1 MSSKDFD
8 IDSLATYLHLTPAQV
23 AKMAERGRLPGRK
36 IGGQWRFSEAD
47 IHHWLEERIGA
58 ADDEGLEQVES
69 VLDRRA
75 GESRELVCIADL
87 LPLEAIAVPLA
98 ARTNHSVID
107 KMTQLAANTGRLW
120 DPEKMAAAVREREKL
135 HPTAL
140 DIGVALLHPRR
151 PLPGILAEPVLALG
165 RTHQGIPFGGDRGDL
180 TDVFFL
186 ICSTDDQVHLRTLAR
201 LSRLLSNS
209 RFLEGIR
216 AADDAVAAH
225 AWITQ
230 LEEELFGE

>member
-1 MSSKDFD
+1 
-8 IDSLATYLHLTPAQV
+8 V
-23 AKMAERGRLPGRK
+23 PGRK

-47 IHHWLEERIGA
+47 IHHWFEERIGV
-58 ADDEGLEQVES
+58 ADAEGLEQVES

-75 GESRELVCIADL
+75 GESRELVCIAEL
-87 LPLEAIAVPLA
+87 LPLEAVAVPLA

-107 KMTQLAANTGRLW
+107 KMTQLAADTGRLW

-209 RFLEGIR
+209 RFLQGIR

-225 AWITQ
+225 AWIAE
-230 LEEELFGE
+230 LEEELFGG

>member
-1 MSSKDFD
+1 MPSKDFD
-8 IDSLATYLHLTPAQV
+8 IESLAAYLHLTPAQV

-36 IGGQWRFSEAD
+36 IGGQWRFSEAE
-47 IHHWLEERIGA
+47 IHHWLEQRIGLS
-58 ADDEGLEQVES
+58 DDEELERMEN

-75 GESRELVCIADL
+75 GASRATVCIADL

-98 ARTNHSVID
+98 ARTHHSVID
-107 KMTQLAANTGRLW
+107 KMSQLAAETGRLW
-120 DPEKMAAAVREREKL
+120 DPEKMAAAVRDREEL

-151 PLPGILAEPVLALG
+151 PLPAILAEPVLALG
-165 RTHQGIPFGGDRGDL
+165 RTHQGLPFGGERGNL
-180 TDVFFL
+180 TDIFIL

-201 LSRLLSNS
+201 LSRLLSHA

-216 AADDAVAAH
+216 AASDAVAAH
-225 AWITQ
+225 EWIAGI
-230 LEEELFGE
+230 EAELFGE